1 MNGSPLTGGLK
12 LQVFRPR
19 HLDDARAL
27 ITAVR
32 HNQAVVLDSSSIRHV
47 EAQRL
52 IDYVCGGMNAL
63 SGQSHRIDAD
73 TFLFTPGHARVDA

>member
-1 MNGSPLTGGLK
+1 MNASPLAVGQQ

-32 HNQAVVLDSSSIRHV
+32 RNQAVVLDSSAIRHL

-63 SGQSHRIDAD
+63 AGQSHRIDAD
-73 TFLFTPGHARVDA
+73 TFLFTPGHARVEA

>member
-1 MNGSPLTGGLK
+1 MNGSLLTGGQQ

-19 HLDDARAL
+19 HLDDAREL
-27 ITAVR
+27 ISAVR
-32 HNQAVVLDSSSIRHV
+32 SNRAVVLDSSAIRHV

-63 SGQSHRIDAD
+63 AGQSHRIDAD